1 MNHVSHDIASSTTN
15 LFIFKW
21 YLKLRQYL
29 TLLVC
34 IYALVISLNTVLVNV
49 LGVHGWS
56 VALLSSINLWLMIAL
71 FQVHNLKLLIF
82 FTTSMMVSLPVCSD
96 WPLVEQYLI
105 LGSLFWQSSIEVLV
119 EDWWLLILI
128 LRLIGDGL
136 QFGRLT
142 ALIHLLYARILI
154 ALNVF
159 LLPHLGSILI
169 SDKLLLCNELVFFL
183 RFSFGAGLALVYL
196 G

>member
-29 TLLVC
+29 TLLIC
-34 IYALVISLNTVLVNV
+34 IYALVISLNAVLVNV

-56 VALLSSINLWLMIAL
+56 VALLTSINLWLMIAL
-71 FQVHNLKLLIF
+71 FQIHNLKLLILL
-82 FTTSMMVSLPVCSD
+82 TTSMMVSLPVGSD

-142 ALIHLLYARILI
+142 ALIHLLYAGILI

-169 SDKLLLCNELVFFL
+169 SDKLLLGYELVFFL